1 MELRRDLTGQ
11 TAIIEAQGYDERFFE
26 GPFLGPVERV
36 AQFGMKAAW
45 PFERPA
51 GETGYEVVGDA
62 DGPIDGAGPILAG

>member
-1 MELRRDLTGQ
+1 MELRRYLTGQ
-11 TAIIEAQGYDERFFE
+11 TAIIEAEGYDERLFE
-26 GPFLGPVERV
+26 GPFLSPFERV